1 MNHLKLGLVLLLAL
15 GSLRALVV
23 DSSIR
28 SVTVFADRAQISR
41 VGQAT
46 LDKPGIVELD
56 LKGLPEDL
64 DPQSLQVSG
73 EGTAKVTILDVSGST
88 EELPAVSNDRIRA
101 AQDELDAAH
110 RAQETLKDRAA
121 VLDAQTKYL
130 ADIRGAT
137 TAAQPEGQKRPDT
150 QEWAALLAF
159 NSEQLTRLAADRRTL
174 QVEQKAADER
184 TDLATR
190 RLAELKGSPAKTVTN
205 VRVRLDVAEPGT
217 LTLRVAYN
225 LEGAAWSPAY
235 DTRVTTGS
243 EGKVELAYYAM
254 IENGTGEEWKDVD
267 MTLSTARPNLG
278 GSAPD
283 LRPWIVDLYKV
294 DKGYAKSA
302 APAHQ
307 DKAVLNNAQALMQ
320 YTENAMTSG
329 VSGNFLANAPAHKAA
344 IQAVARVDFSFNN
357 AVFKLPAPVSLPS
370 DSTAKK
376 VPITRMQL
384 AAKLQYQATPKLR
397 ETAFLAG
404 YVNNN
409 SEYPLLAGPANV
421 FLDGT
426 FVTTATLKTIMPG
439 EKFQLALGADESVS
453 VKRRLVNRYT
463 ETSGLTGKTQRI
475 TYEYVISL
483 ANNRK
488 TKEHVVIW
496 DQLPISRN
504 EEAEV
509 SLLTP
514 EPSSVGTKDKPKEVT
529 AEEDGKLV
537 WRLDLK
543 PGEKRELTLKFKV
556 EHPVDTPVN
565 GLD

>member
-28 SVTVFADRAQISR
+28 SVTVFADRAQVSR
-41 VGQAT
+41 VGQAA

-110 RAQETLKDRAA
+110 RAQETLRDRAA

-159 NSEQLTRLAADRRTL
+159 NSEQLTRLADDRRAL
-174 QVEQKAADER
+174 QLEQKAADER

-205 VRVRLDVAEPGT
+205 VRVRLDVAEAGS

-243 EGKVELAYYAM
+243 EGKVELAYYAL

-283 LRPWIVDLYKV
+283 LSPWVVDL
-294 DKGYAKSA
+294 
-302 APAHQ
+302 APPSHSNRNRAELSSKQ
-307 DKAVLNNAQALMQ
+307 DKSVLNNAMILEYPAVQQEVA
-320 YTENAMTSG
+320 
-329 VSGNFLANAPAHKAA
+329 GNSSANAPAHKAA

-409 SEYPLLAGPANV
+409 SDYPLLAGPANV

-439 EKFQLALGADESVS
+439 ENFQLALGADESVS
-453 VKRRLVNRYT
+453 VKRRLINRFT
-463 ETSGLTGKTQRI
+463 ETSGLTGKTQRV

-509 SLLTP
+509 TLLTP